1 MVKTSEI
8 SPNDEE
14 LKTILENKA
23 KSFVAKF
30 KAPFIEI
37 VDAVKQM
44 PKFMWQ
50 LSSVYL
56 FQWYALFVIGSL

>member
-1 MVKTSEI
+1 MVDGKTSEI
-8 SPNDEE
+8 SPSDKE
-14 LKTILENKA
+14 LKTIFENKA
-23 KSFVAKF
+23 KSFVVKF

-56 FQWYALFVIGSL
+56 FK